1 MQRTYKKQRRFDS
14 KKLGPLVFTLFVV
27 FVAYKILTP
36 PSSELARI
44 ESPDGTKTARLRTI
58 HYFDNQ
64 PSYKIYYRETG
75 KRAWLSLLH
84 IPAYTNVPPES
95 QNASIEWSPDSEY
108 LFFKMNGTS
117 IWYYAFE

>member
-64 PSYKIYYRETG
+64 PSYKIYYRVRNNTVE
-75 KRAWLSLLH
+75 LIH
-84 IPAYTNVPPES
+84 IRH
-95 QNASIEWSPDSEY
+95 
-108 LFFKMNGTS
+108 TS
-117 IWYYAFE
+117 RRPWE